1 MLQVGGN
8 RAYLYETQSYS
19 QLFSDIEFMI
29 EKNPETKFTLITRIP
44 SRRLLEQLDINGL
57 DTYWMTEQDSNNSIK
72 PDFSS
77 VVEIFR
83 QSKDASDE
91 QVMVIDGLEFI
102 SDRIGADQLLTEI
115 TILVDDL
122 SKFNYTCILCLDLL
136 AMPAK
141 IATKLKYILET
152 LEISNEKVL
161 VTGNEDEEYIEPS
174 ITPGEHMEY
183 ELGKDGNPR
192 LVYLSKLPRTGFSN
206 NILVKRILQWRRMGL
221 DVSEIEPALKY
232 REDKA
237 YELYKSVE
245 EKVRRAVDLDRF
257 INSNSDSINTSEL
270 ATDIFRLRQLTGLDD
285 LEKKYYKS
293 TD

>member
-29 EKNPETKFTLITRIP
+29 EKNPETRFTLITRIP

-57 DTYWMTEQDSNNSIK
+57 DTYWMTEQDTNNSIK

-83 QSKDASDE
+83 QSKDASNE

-232 REDKA
+232 REDRA

>member
-1 MLQVGGN
+1 MLQLGGN

-29 EKNPETKFTLITRIP
+29 EKNPETRFTLITRIP

-57 DTYWMTEQDSNNSIK
+57 DTYWMTEQDTNNSIK

-83 QSKDASDE
+83 QSKDGSDE

-102 SDRIGADQLLTEI
+102 SDRIGADQLLSEI

-122 SKFNYTCILCLDLL
+122 SKFNYTCILCIDLL

-152 LEISNEKVL
+152 LEISNEKIQ

-221 DVSEIEPALKY
+221 DVSEIEPALKCQT
-232 REDKA
+232 DKA
-237 YELYKSVE
+237 YELYKYVE

-257 INSNSDSINTSEL
+257 INSNSGSINASEL

>member
-29 EKNPETKFTLITRIP
+29 EKNPETRFTLITRIP

-57 DTYWMTEQDSNNSIK
+57 DTYWMTEQDTNNSIK

-83 QSKDASDE
+83 QSKDAYDE

-221 DVSEIEPALKY
+221 DGAEIEPALKY
-232 REDKA
+232 QEDKA

>member
-29 EKNPETKFTLITRIP
+29 EKNPETRFTLITRIP

-57 DTYWMTEQDSNNSIK
+57 DTYWMTEQDTNNSIK

-83 QSKDASDE
+83 QSKDASNE

-161 VTGNEDEEYIEPS
+161 VTGNEDEEYIRVLAPFDTRSPLEQEKFHD
-174 ITPGEHMEY
+174 I
-183 ELGKDGNPR
+183 LGDSVFHHAVIHVTVDDP
-192 LVYLSKLPRTGFSN
+192 VPTGS
-206 NILVKRILQWRRMGL
+206 
-221 DVSEIEPALKY
+221 P
-232 REDKA
+232 
-237 YELYKSVE
+237 
-245 EKVRRAVDLDRF
+245 
-257 INSNSDSINTSEL
+257 L
-270 ATDIFRLRQLTGLDD
+270 ATYLAD
-285 LEKKYYKS
+285 LKLKPYLHFQ
-293 TD
+293 

>member
-8 RAYLYETQSYS
+8 RAYLYETQTYS

-29 EKNPETKFTLITRIP
+29 EKNPERRFTLITRIP

-57 DTYWMTEQDSNNSIK
+57 DTYWMTQQDSNNSIK
-72 PDFSS
+72 PDISS
-77 VVEIFR
+77 IVEIMG
-83 QSKDASDE
+83 QNKDDSDE

-102 SDRIGADQLLTEI
+102 SDRIGADQLLSQI
-115 TILVDDL
+115 TILVDNL

-136 AMPAK
+136 AIPAK
-141 IATKLKYILET
+141 IATKLKYVLET
-152 LEISNEKVL
+152 LEMSNKKLL
-161 VTGNEDEEYIEPS
+161 VTENEDEEYTEPS

-192 LVYLSKLPRTGFSN
+192 LVYLSKLPRLGFSN

-232 REDKA
+232 QEDKA

-257 INSNSDSINTSEL
+257 INSNSDSINASEL
-270 ATDIFRLRQLTGLDD
+270 TTDIFRLRQLTGLDD

>member
-29 EKNPETKFTLITRIP
+29 EKNPETRFTLITRIP

-83 QSKDASDE
+83 QSKDAYDE

>member
-29 EKNPETKFTLITRIP
+29 EKNPETRFTLITRIP

-57 DTYWMTEQDSNNSIK
+57 DTYWITEQDTNNSIK

-77 VVEIFR
+77 VVQILR

-122 SKFNYTCILCLDLL
+122 PKFNYTCILCLDLL

-232 REDKA
+232 REDRA

>member
-29 EKNPETKFTLITRIP
+29 EKNPETRFTLITRIP

-57 DTYWMTEQDSNNSIK
+57 DTYWMTEQDTNNSIK

-83 QSKDASDE
+83 QSKDASNE

-102 SDRIGADQLLTEI
+102 SDRIGADQLLSEI

-122 SKFNYTCILCLDLL
+122 SNFNYTCILCLDLL

-161 VTGNEDEEYIEPS
+161 LTGNDDEEYIEPS
-174 ITPGEHMEY
+174 ITPGERMEY

-221 DVSEIEPALKY
+221 DVSEIEPALKH

-257 INSNSDSINTSEL
+257 INANSDSINASEL